1 MVDRVELTSFS
12 DVLKEKPSKID
23 SSFSELLKTYI
34 QKVDM
39 EQHRADK
46 MIEEFLSGK
55 RDVHEVV
62 LAVEKADISFR
73 LFMKIKDKLIEA
85 YQEIMR
91 MQL

>member
-1 MVDRVELTSFS
+1 MVDRVKLDFAYSI
-12 DVLKEKPSKID
+12 LKERPVKD
-23 SSFSELLKTYI
+23 TSSFSELLKAYI

-39 EQHRADK
+39 EQHKADK
-46 MIEEFLSGK
+46 IIEEFLSGK

-73 LFMKIKDKLIEA
+73 LFMKIKEKLVEA

-91 MQL
+91 MQV

>member
-1 MVDRVELTSFS
+1 MVDRVRLGFAYSI
-12 DVLKEKPSKID
+12 LKERPVKGT
-23 SSFSELLKTYI
+23 SSFSELLKAYI

-39 EQHRADK
+39 EQHKADK
-46 MIEEFLSGK
+46 IIEEFLSGK

-73 LFMKIKDKLIEA
+73 LFMKIKEKLVEA

-91 MQL
+91 MQV